1 MGSNLRFPDMY
12 RSAFAKNS
20 GWFLFWGV
28 LLAALGIAAIG
39 AASFTTLLSIVVLGF
54 LLFISG
60 CIMMLDTFTF
70 WRGKAGSFF
79 VHLLFALLYIIVGI
93 ILMNNP
99 VEGSVSLTFI
109 IGIFYLI
116 AGIFRLMFNS
126 MIRMPRW
133 GWGFFNGLISLLL
146 GVLILSSW
154 PESSLFIIGLFI
166 GIDLF
171 FAGLFYIMAALA
183 ARSLR

>member
-1 MGSNLRFPDMY
+1 MGASLRFPDMY
-12 RSAFAKNS
+12 RSAFAKNA

-28 LLAALGIAAIG
+28 LLAALGIAAIS
-39 AASFTTLLSIVVLGF
+39 ASAFTTLLSIVVLGF

-60 CIMMLDTFTF
+60 CIMMMDTFTF
-70 WRGKAGSFF
+70 WRGKAGSFM
-79 VHLLFALLYIIVGI
+79 VHFFFALLYVIVGI

-99 VEGSVSLTFI
+99 VEGSVSITFI

-116 AGIFRLMFNS
+116 AGVYRLAFNS
-126 MIRMPRW
+126 MIKMPRW
-133 GWGFFNGLISLLL
+133 GWGFFNGIISLVL
-146 GVLILSSW
+146 GALILSSW

-171 FAGLFYIMAALA
+171 FAGMFYIMAALA
-183 ARSLR
+183 ARSLK